1 MNESHQPAQP
11 APVIPQS
18 GPQKRKVPSTNQF
31 FAKNTWNIFVYLL
44 IGEFMALV
52 IDIAFLL
59 VDITAVQI
67 IVTIVNVFAYCAM
80 VSSAAWHYGNK
91 DLNRYQFGHTE
102 KNLKRG
108 FWAGLIVSIYPL
120 FFCVGLILA
129 NLGYMPYFDVVYKV
143 GNGIFYHYY
152 NWVAGGLVP
161 SQLSWWQL
169 LIIILPNVITVIC
182 TTLGYYFGFKDVDV
196 VSRFVYRRGKQPQ
209 QKNPEKKDR
218 AGFL

>member
-1 MNESHQPAQP
+1 MKAINPPQP

-80 VSSAAWHYGNK
+80 VSSAA
-91 DLNRYQFGHTE
+91 
-102 KNLKRG
+102 
-108 FWAGLIVSIYPL
+108 
-120 FFCVGLILA
+120 
-129 NLGYMPYFDVVYKV
+129 
-143 GNGIFYHYY
+143 
-152 NWVAGGLVP
+152 
-161 SQLSWWQL
+161 
-169 LIIILPNVITVIC
+169 C
-182 TTLGYYFGFKDVDV
+182 TTAI
-196 VSRFVYRRGKQPQ
+196 RI
-209 QKNPEKKDR
+209 
-218 AGFL
+218 